1 MDARRPEVNRVY
13 QQRKTIEAAAYLL
26 AKLGGE
32 MPYIK
37 LIKLLYLAD
46 REQVKRRGR
55 TLSGD
60 THWSLP
66 YGPVLEHALNCIKGN
81 DPAWFEYIRTDVD
94 AKVTWLV
101 AQPELSA
108 MSQSDTEVL
117 DDTVACFGHLHWK
130 ELVDYT
136 HTLPEWR
143 EPRAGSR
150 RRIYLQDI
158 AAAVGH
164 SPAEVDLLVAAES
177 ERTSIQ
183 PLLDHL
189 RLTGHA

>member
-1 MDARRPEVNRVY
+1 MY
-13 QQRKTIEAAAYLL
+13 LQRKSIEAAAYLL
-26 AKLGGE
+26 SKLGGE

-46 REQVKRRGR
+46 REQVRRRGR

-60 THWSLP
+60 THWSLS
-66 YGPVLEHALNCIKGN
+66 YGPVLELTLNSIKGN
-81 DPAWFEYIRTDVD
+81 DPAWHEYIRTDATARVS
-94 AKVTWLV
+94 WLV
-101 AQPELSA
+101 ALPEVRE
-108 MSQSDTEVL
+108 MSQADTEVL
-117 DDTVACFGHLHWK
+117 DDTVASFGHLHWM

-136 HTLPEWR
+136 HTLPEWK
-143 EPRAGSR
+143 EPRTGSR
-150 RRIYLQDI
+150 RRIYFHDI

-164 SPAEVDLLVAAES
+164 SPATVARLVAAQG
-177 ERTSIQ
+177 ERAAVQ